1 MSRTA
6 RTQPRPCHRHDA
18 EALFH
23 LQAGGANILNL
34 RHILGDVSPEA
45 LLARGILRVDRAT
58 EWGNPYP
65 IGNRF
70 GSRAKVIE
78 RYRRDLWRRICS
90 GNLPLAKLAAIAH
103 LRMACHCAPL
113 PCHAEVLARAA
124 RWAAAELEK
133 SSETP

>member
-6 RTQPRPCHRHDA
+6 RTQSRRRERRHA
-18 EALFH
+18 ETLFH

-34 RHILGDVSPEA
+34 RHFPGDTSAEA

-65 IGNRF
+65 IGTRF
-70 GSRAKVIE
+70 GSRAEVIE
-78 RYRRDLWRRICS
+78 RYRRDLWRRIRS
-90 GNLPLAKLAAIAH
+90 GDLPLAKLAAVAH

-133 SSETP
+133 GSETP